1 MDAKA
6 FITRQINL
14 VRFLSDS
21 AMNETTD
28 EQFNWQPPG
37 TANTIRASFIHMVH
51 AEDFFIQHVIQRQPR
66 LWESENWAARFE
78 INTPPGRGRGWEE
91 VTAKPLPVAP
101 ALEYQQAVRAAT
113 EAYLE
118 RLTAEELD
126 REVRFF
132 GAMQPVA
139 QVLATL
145 VAHTMG
151 HAGDIAAI
159 KGLQGV
165 KGLPF

>member
-1 MDAKA
+1 MDATA

-14 VRFLSDS
+14 MHFLCE
-21 AMNETTD
+21 AATNETTD

-51 AEDFFIQHVIQRQPR
+51 AEDFFIHHVIQGKPR
-66 LWESENWAARFE
+66 LWESENWAAKFE

-101 ALEYQQAVRAAT
+101 ALEYQKAVRADT
-113 EAYLE
+113 DAYLE
-118 RLTAEELD
+118 TLTAEELD

-132 GAMQPVA
+132 GGMQPVA
-139 QVLATL
+139 QVIATL

-151 HAGDIAAI
+151 HSGDIAAI
-159 KGLQGV
+159 KGMQGV